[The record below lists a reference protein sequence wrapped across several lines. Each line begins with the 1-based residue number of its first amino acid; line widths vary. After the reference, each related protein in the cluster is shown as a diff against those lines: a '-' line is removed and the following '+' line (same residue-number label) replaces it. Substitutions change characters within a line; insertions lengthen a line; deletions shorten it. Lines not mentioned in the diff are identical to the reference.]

1 MHGLCVLCTCII
13 TLRLDRNTYKMDSI
27 NFDLHIDSDM
37 YSFDVD
43 EENAMETYK
52 EVCLAYERIFKRL
65 DLPAV
70 KG

>member
-1 MHGLCVLCTCII
+1 MCFMYMYNH
-13 TLRLDRNTYKMDSI
+13 TYTRSKVEIPTKWTRSI
-27 NFDLHIDSDM
+27 FDFHIDSDM

>member
-1 MHGLCVLCTCII
+1 MSYVIYVYVQSLFW
-13 TLRLDRNTYKMDSI
+13 LDLNQKMNS
-27 NFDLHIDSDM
+27 NFISRIDSDM

-43 EENAMETYK
+43 EDKAMETYE

>member
-1 MHGLCVLCTCII
+1 MPTKW
-13 TLRLDRNTYKMDSI
+13 TQSI
-27 NFDLHIDSDM
+27 FDFHIDSDM

-43 EENAMETYK
+43 EEKAMETYK

>member
-1 MHGLCVLCTCII
+1 
-13 TLRLDRNTYKMDSI
+13 
-27 NFDLHIDSDM
+27 M

-43 EENAMETYK
+43 EDKAMETYK
-52 EVCLAYERIFKRL
+52 EVCLAYERIFKQL